1 MRLENKVAI
10 VTGAAKGLGG
20 EMAQTFAKEGAK
32 VIAVDMAPLSYECA
46 NVEYYQLNVTD
57 AEACKALFEY
67 AKEKYGRIDILVNN
81 AGITRDAMTR
91 KMTDDMWDL
100 VIDINLKGVFNLT
113 RYVGPFMEE
122 IGGGSIINISSVVGE
137 YGNIGQAN
145 YAASKAGVIGLTKT
159 WAKEFARKGVPVR
172 VNAIAPGYIMT
183 DMMKTVPEDLLKKFA
198 GLTMLGRLGQ
208 PEEIAKAA
216 LFLASDDASY
226 VTGHVLSVGLQTAF
240 HLTNALSI
248 VTHGVLLSR
257 NQKNRQIGR
266 NPLEPRGAIDLL

>member
-10 VTGAAKGLGG
+10 VTGAAKGLGAS
-20 EMAQTFAKEGAK
+20 MALLFAAEGAK
-32 VIAVDMAPLSYECA
+32 VIAVDMAPLTYENV
-46 NVEYYQLNVTD
+46 NVEFYSLNVTD
-57 AEACKALFEY
+57 SAACKALTDY
-67 AKEKYGRIDILVNN
+67 AVEKYGKIDILVNN

-113 RYVGPFMEE
+113 RYVGPLMEE
-122 IGGGSIINISSVVGE
+122 NGGGSIINISSVVGE
-137 YGNIGQAN
+137 FGNIGQAN

-172 VNAIAPGYIMT
+172 CNAIAPGYIMT

-198 GLTMLGRLGQ
+198 SLTMLGRLGQ

-226 VTGHVLSVGLQTAF
+226 VTGHVLSVNGGMRL
-240 HLTNALSI
+240 
-248 VTHGVLLSR
+248 
-257 NQKNRQIGR
+257 
-266 NPLEPRGAIDLL
+266 

>member
-1 MRLENKVAI
+1 
-10 VTGAAKGLGG
+10 
-20 EMAQTFAKEGAK
+20 
-32 VIAVDMAPLSYECA
+32 
-46 NVEYYQLNVTD
+46 
-57 AEACKALFEY
+57 
-67 AKEKYGRIDILVNN
+67 
-81 AGITRDAMTR
+81 MTR
-91 KMTDDMWDL
+91 KMTDDQWDL

-172 VNAIAPGYIMT
+172 CNAIAPGYIMT
-183 DMMKTVPEDLLKKFA
+183 DMMKTVPEDLLQKFA

-216 LFLASDDASY
+216 LFLASDLSAY
-226 VTGHVLSVGLQTAF
+226 VTGQVISCCGGM
-240 HLTNALSI
+240 N
-248 VTHGVLLSR
+248 
-257 NQKNRQIGR
+257 
-266 NPLEPRGAIDLL
+266 